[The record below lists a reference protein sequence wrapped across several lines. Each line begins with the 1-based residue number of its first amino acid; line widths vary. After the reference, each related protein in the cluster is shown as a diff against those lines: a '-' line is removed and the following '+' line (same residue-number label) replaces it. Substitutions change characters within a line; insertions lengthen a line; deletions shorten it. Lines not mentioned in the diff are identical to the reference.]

1 MDLSSSDR
9 FEQTSPRQLACTAC
23 GSEFS
28 CSLTGS
34 CWCSD
39 ESFRLPIPV
48 DGGDCLCP
56 SCLRKL
62 AEQQAAVSAK

>member
-1 MDLSSSDR
+1 MDLTSHDR
-9 FEQTSPRQLACTAC
+9 SEPASPRRLACTAC

-39 ESFRLPIPV
+39 ESFRLPMPA
-48 DGGDCLCP
+48 DSSDCLCP
-56 SCLRKL
+56 ACLRKL